1 MNVASKTPSIKLKTS
16 ADTAASPNLSY
27 HNLSAPVGG
36 RNEIRV
42 GTMLISAMTAK
53 STHRAAL
60 SKEIN
65 RITCYGEFFRAP
77 SEPTSYVRRYDP
89 TCSS

>member
-1 MNVASKTPSIKLKTS
+1 MKVAIKTPSIKLRTS

-42 GTMLISAMTAK
+42 GTVLISAITTK
-53 STHRAAL
+53 STHNAAL
-60 SKEIN
+60 NKEIN
-65 RITCYGEFFRAP
+65 RITCYGEFFHGTC
-77 SEPTSYVRRYDP
+77 ELTSYVRRYDP